1 MHFAVG
7 LPNVR
12 EYADPNLLVEL
23 ALAAESAGWDG
34 VFVWDH
40 LLYRE
45 GAAAVNPWITTAA
58 IAQAT
63 ARIRIGVMVTAL
75 ARRRPWNVAREAAA
89 LDILSNGRL
98 MFGAGLGSLDDE
110 FSLFGEDSDPRVRA
124 DKLDEALEIVT
135 GLWTGEAFSY
145 NGERFQIEEVR
156 FLPAPIQSPRIPVLV
171 AGRWPNRRPFRRAA
185 RWDGI
190 FATHES
196 VGHNE
201 TMTVE
206 QTTEIVEYIHAH
218 RAGDNRPL
226 EVVIEGQTS
235 GMDRDRDS
243 ETVAAYG
250 RAGLTWW
257 VEKLGWFRGTLNEMR
272 GRIESGPPCTSF
284 RSL

>member
-1 MHFAVG
+1 MQFAVG

-12 EYADPNLLVEL
+12 EYADPRLLVDL
-23 ALAAESAGWDG
+23 AVAAESAGWDG
-34 VFVWDH
+34 VFLWDH

-45 GAAAVNPWITTAA
+45 GAPAVNPWISTAA

-63 ARIRIGVMVTAL
+63 SEIRLGVMVAAL
-75 ARRRPWNVAREAAA
+75 ARRRPWNVARETAA

-98 MFGAGLGSLDDE
+98 LFGAGLGSLEDE
-110 FSLFGEDSDPRVRA
+110 FTLFGEDATGRVRA
-124 DKLDEALEIVT
+124 DKLDESLEIIT
-135 GLWTGEAFSY
+135 GLWSGRPFAYKGKHFEL
-145 NGERFQIEEVR
+145 QQVH
-156 FLPAPIQSPRIPVLV
+156 FLPTPLQTPRIPVLV

-190 FATHES
+190 FATHEQ

-206 QTTEIVEYIHAH
+206 QLTELIEYAHAH
-218 RAGDNRPL
+218 RAGGVRPL
-226 EVVIEGQTS
+226 EVVIEGQTP

-243 ETVAAYG
+243 ETVTAYG

-257 VEKLGWFRGTLNEMR
+257 VEKLGWFRGTVDEMR
-272 GRIESGPPCTSF
+272 DRIEAGPP
-284 RSL
+284 RD